1 MSSTWRLRSGFAVGL
16 SVAERVRAGAGE
28 GACADRVD
36 VLAAGGAA
44 SPLEAPGMAFLG
56 VQGPPERRCSGR
68 IELGQGLA
76 QRVEARGAGELV
88 LLDGAADERRYRGVF
103 GVGADRQ
110 HGLRAK
116 RRRSRIDR
124 ADFIGGAV
132 HFIQLKTPPRSPG
145 R

>member
-44 SPLEAPGMAFLG
+44 SPLEAPGLAFLG

-110 HGLRAK
+110 RPEGEAEAIPHRPRGLYR
-116 RRRSRIDR
+116 RRRSFYPIED
-124 ADFIGGAV
+124 ASAQSG
-132 HFIQLKTPPRSPG
+132 
-145 R
+145 